1 MCPVCGETKNI
12 FPLDTP
18 AWYECRDCNST
29 FGSPARMYCNQTCI
43 LCGSDD
49 VSTVD
54 GKNYCRSCSSIHNLP
69 SAPIEF
75 LDNPFR
81 KLLNGIETWRNEGCS
96 AKEIRKKVEET
107 KWRTG
112 GRFFDEKTIN
122 AAIKVIDAYKLRS
135 AKAAKNQAKGPDK
148 HEIVKAKEK
157 GTELR
162 LVAKAIEVAVIE
174 EDELEQITREND
186 IREALIELEEM
197 LKPSILQRARN
208 ILRRR

>member
-29 FGSPARMYCNQTCI
+29 FGSPARMHCNQTCI
-43 LCGSDD
+43 ACGSDD

-54 GKNYCRSCSSIHNLP
+54 GKNYCRSCSSIYNLP

-81 KLLNGIETWRNEGCS
+81 KLLNDIENWRNEGCS

-112 GRFFDEKTIN
+112 KRFFDEKTIN
-122 AAIKVIDAYKLRS
+122 AAIKVIDNYRLRT
-135 AKAAKNQAKGPDK
+135 AKAAKSKAKDPDK
-148 HEIVKAKEK
+148 QEIVKAKEK
-157 GTELR
+157 GAELR

-197 LKPSILQRARN
+197 LKPSIIQRARN